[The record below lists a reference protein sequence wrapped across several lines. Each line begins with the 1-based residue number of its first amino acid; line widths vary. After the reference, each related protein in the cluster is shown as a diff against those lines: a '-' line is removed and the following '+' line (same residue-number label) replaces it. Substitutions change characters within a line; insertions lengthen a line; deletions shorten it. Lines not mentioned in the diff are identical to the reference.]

1 MPPMARTRGTAR
13 ASAGLSRRS
22 VPVFDPALR
31 DQFAA
36 WRGAAEGIGDL
47 PDGALAAC
55 MLTYSRLHG
64 AIVLELVG
72 HTPPQLTDY
81 DALFNMQME
90 HTTDSLHP
98 LSWAPSPT
106 RRR

>member
-1 MPPMARTRGTAR
+1 MP
-13 ASAGLSRRS
+13 S
-22 VPVFDPALR
+22 VLR
-31 DQFAA
+31 ERFAA
-36 WRGAAEGIGDL
+36 WRCAADGIGDL

-72 HTPPQLTDY
+72 HIPPQLADH
-81 DALFNMQME
+81 DALFDMQME

-98 LSWAPSPT
+98 LSIPRSAGIP
-106 RRR
+106 